1 MKKITGIYK
10 ITSPNNKIYIGQSKD
25 IYSRWNAYKYF
36 QRDYDCYKKRNK
48 NSLIFKSFKKYGYFN
63 HKFEILEECNEIDLN
78 IKEVFYIKKY
88 NSNVLNGS
96 KIGLNLH
103 KGGNKPPIKRKM
115 TKEEK
120 IKISLKNKE
129 NHRLGKYKK
138 ILKPILKTD
147 IDGNIIKRYSSMT
160 EMYKIE
166 NFSDVYFRNNFY
178 EYNKLYKNGFIFKFE
193 NEKDFNYK
201 IKTKKQKKI
210 KIKIQKSQ
218 KTKEEWSFYFK
229 KLNTGRKHIN
239 RKSPQKT
246 IKIINHL
253 KKLHNFN
260 KTKIKKFDLNGNL
273 LKEYASIKEAAE
285 ENNAKYQAIVRVCSN
300 KRKTAYGY
308 IWKYS

>member
-48 NSLIFKSFKKYGYFN
+48 NSLIFKSFKKYGYLN
-63 HKFEILEECNEIDLN
+63 HRFEILEECNDLDLN
-78 IKEVFYIKKY
+78 KKEIFYIEKY

-138 ILKPILKTD
+138 ILKPILKID
-147 IDGNIIKRYSSMT
+147 INGNLIKRYSSMS
-160 EMYKIE
+160 EMYKNE

-178 EYNKLYKNGFIFKFE
+178 EYNKLFKNGFIFKFE
-193 NEKDFNYK
+193 KDNDFNYK
-201 IKTKKQKKI
+201 IKIKKQKKI
-210 KIKIQKSQ
+210 KVKNKKLQ
-218 KTKEEWSFYFK
+218 KTKKEWSNFFK
-229 KLNTGRKHIN
+229 KLNTGRKHLN

-246 IKIINHL
+246 SKFINHL

-260 KTKIKKFDLNGNL
+260 KTKVKKIDLNGIV
-273 LKEYASIKEAAE
+273 LKEYNSIKEAAE
-285 ENNAKYQAIVRVCSN
+285 DNNAKYQAIVRVCLG

-308 IWKYS
+308 KWRYC

>member
-10 ITSPNNKIYIGQSKD
+10 ITSPNNKIYIGQSKN
-25 IYSRWNAYKYF
+25 ICSRWNSYKYF

-48 NSLIFKSFKKYGYFN
+48 NSLIFKSFKKYGYIN
-63 HKFEILEECNEIDLN
+63 HKFEVLEECNEIDLN
-78 IKEVFYIKKY
+78 SREIFYIKKY

-147 IDGNIIKRYSSMT
+147 LYGNLIKRYSSMT

-166 NFSDVYFRNNFY
+166 KFSDVYFRNNFY
-178 EYNKLYKNGFIFKFE
+178 EYNKLYKNEFIFKFE
-193 NEKDFNYK
+193 NNNDFNYK
-201 IKTKKQKKI
+201 IKIKKEKKI
-210 KIKIQKSQ
+210 KIKNKKPQ
-218 KTKEEWSFYFK
+218 KTKKEWSIYFR

-239 RKSPQKT
+239 RKSPKKT

-260 KTKIKKFDLNGNL
+260 KTKVKKIDLNGNL
-273 LKEYASIKEAAE
+273 LKEYNSIKEAAKD
-285 ENNAKYQAIVRVCSN
+285 NNAKYQAIVRVCLG

-308 IWKYS
+308 KWQYC